1 MEELKEKIAIRL
13 HTTERTV
20 LRITCENSPLNVS
33 WGDLPFPW
41 QEKFR
46 EKAQEILSLFQAYLK
61 EHNYVQLD
69 EDQSLPENP
78 YRTDY
83 EELPNEFQD
92 EATGEDVYLM
102 AHNGV
107 ERGMRNMLKAG
118 FKKVK

>member
-1 MEELKEKIAIRL
+1 MEELKEKIAKSFQDW
-13 HTTERTV
+13 HTT
-20 LRITCENSPLNVS
+20 
-33 WGDLPFPW
+33 
-41 QEKFR
+41 
-46 EKAQEILSLFQAYLK
+46 ILATDRRALAYADVILVLFQAYLK
-61 EHNYVQLD
+61 EHNLVELD

-118 FKKVK
+118 FKKVRSD